1 MRNIAVI
8 LAGGTG
14 SRMYKGTPGSDTS
27 RVALLPKQFMPLD
40 DSTVIEHAVHAFDSH
55 PAISEVAIVIHPLWR
70 SRMEAIAAAASWRK
84 LTHIIDGG
92 DERYLSSVNAISTYS
107 DASDAD
113 QINLLLHDAAR
124 PWVSAAVIDRVVA
137 ALRHHKAVGVAI
149 HSTDTVWAVQQSLNA
164 KGITLRGEEGTV
176 VISKIPERQTM
187 WRAQTPQAFRLPV
200 IREAYRRALQDPR
213 LRVTDDCSV
222 VHRYLPDVTIAVVE
236 GDEQN
241 RKITF
246 AEDIASAN
254 NRT

>member
-1 MRNIAVI
+1 M
-8 LAGGTG
+8 
-14 SRMYKGTPGSDTS
+14 
-27 RVALLPKQFMPLD
+27 
-40 DSTVIEHAVHAFDSH
+40 
-55 PAISEVAIVIHPLWR
+55 
-70 SRMEAIAAAASWRK
+70 
-84 LTHIIDGG
+84 
-92 DERYLSSVNAISTYS
+92 
-107 DASDAD
+107 
-113 QINLLLHDAAR
+113 HDAAR
-124 PWVSAAVIDRVVA
+124 PWVSAAVIDRVVV

-222 VHRYLPDVTIAVVE
+222 VHRYLPDITIAVVE